1 MHRSRWISI
10 GFLAG
15 IVTCVVSW
23 PVVYSWLLSPVRIV
37 EGIIGFPLP
46 DGLRVTWQRDQHDA
60 FFGQGATLTI
70 FSLPANIKNNFIT
83 TCPPGFESGTFEQS
97 GIPPRDVDIDG
108 QSRACIFIKEVK
120 NRQDKIVFVDNK
132 LVHLR
137 IDS

>member
-1 MHRSRWISI
+1 MRKSWWISI

-23 PVVYSWLLSPVRIV
+23 LVVYSWLLSPVRIV

-70 FSLPANIKNNFIT
+70 FSLPTNIRNNFTT
-83 TCPPGFESGTFEQS
+83 TCPPGFERWHF
-97 GIPPRDVDIDG
+97 
-108 QSRACIFIKEVK
+108 
-120 NRQDKIVFVDNK
+120 
-132 LVHLR
+132 
-137 IDS
+137 